1 MELIIS
7 LVMLICLIVF
17 GALSGYKFARQKW
30 NNYLNKK
37 ITEIL
42 NANRSNGKH
51 H

>member
-7 LVMLICLIVF
+7 LVFMTCLILFSV
-17 GALSGYKFARQKW
+17 LSAIKFAKQKW
-30 NNYLNKK
+30 NQYINKK
-37 ITEIL
+37 INEII